1 MTASLIFSS
10 QIHFNIYL
18 CLLFLFS
25 FAQPSVITIRV
36 IFSYLCKVDHRVPRI
51 TTTYWK
57 PNYKDFYQV
66 LMFLLLSYQMKNNL

>member
-10 QIHFNIYL
+10 QIHFIYI

-25 FAQPSVITIRV
+25 FAQPSVIIIRV
-36 IFSYLCKVDHRVPRI
+36 IFSYLCKVDHRAPRT

-57 PNYKDFYQV
+57 PNYKDLYGN
-66 LMFLLLSYQMKNNL
+66 LS